1 MCAKHLSNPTQKS
14 NERILQTDF
23 SEKEFLQN
31 KVDELEKSKEFEAVV
46 NKSMAQYAGE
56 YHNKA
61 QWGFKEDIKN
71 FFRQSG
77 CYTDIY
83 DGNFCIEKQ
92 FELFTKSFK
101 EGTISTTYLALM
113 EGIEFTRKING
124 VNYSNNIIDFGHF
137 QVKKYSKEE
146 LDSFTNNRIR
156 STFYPYTIINT
167 ELLSQ
172 YWFTVVNCE
181 DPMKRIVATKLDID
195 ISGHIKREYSSFPPV
210 IELLLYEIVLF
221 EWEESPPNKHDEWFF
236 PFNIPLVL
244 QIKNNPII
252 RPTSLPYFS
261 PNLVPILDNNGYEI
275 GEEPIIWIEMDEKIS
290 SKFITFVK
298 RIHELLSVIDKANK
312 EDKGKYNFIELA
324 LGYFLKAFIS
334 EPNLEQVI
342 WHIVVLEAL
351 LGKEYKIRASIETSI
366 RKLFGEKE
374 KEKFNELYKIRCE
387 YVHGN
392 EMEEDKIFLTHLRE
406 ARILA
411 RKTINWFLKLLEI
424 VLPKYSL
431 NRDEIRALIN
441 EDQKSFKK
449 LTDLIELLPKNFPV
463 LE

>member
-31 KVDELEKSKEFEAVV
+31 KVDELEESKEFEAVV
-46 NKSMAQYAGE
+46 NESMAQYAGE
-56 YHNKA
+56 YHKKA
-61 QWGFKEDIKN
+61 QWGFKEDVKN

-77 CYTDIY
+77 CYIDIY
-83 DGNFCIEKQ
+83 DGNFGIEKR

-101 EGTISTTYLALM
+101 EGIISTTYLALM
-113 EGIEFTRKING
+113 EGVKFTQKING
-124 VNYSNNIIDFGHF
+124 VNYSNKVIDFGHF
-137 QVKKYSKEE
+137 QIKKYSKEE
-146 LDSFTNNRIR
+146 LDSLTNNRIR

-181 DPMKRIVATKLDID
+181 DAMKRIVATKLDID
-195 ISGHIKREYSSFPPV
+195 ISGRIKREYSSFPPV

-221 EWEESPPNKHDEWFF
+221 EWEESSHNKHDEWFF

-298 RIHELLSVIDKANK
+298 RIHELLFVIDKANK
-312 EDKGKYNFIELA
+312 EDKGKGNYNFMERA
-324 LGYFLKAFIS
+324 LGYLVKAFLS
-334 EPNLEQVI
+334 EQNLEQLI

-351 LGKEYKIRASIETSI
+351 FGQTQAIKSNIAT
-366 RKLFGEKE
+366 LFGSEEEK
-374 KEKFNELYKIRCE
+374 KFKKLYQIRSD
-387 YVHGN
+387 YIHGN
-392 EMEEDKIFLTHLRE
+392 EIKKEIFLAQLKE
-406 ARILA
+406 ARVLA
-411 RKTINWFLKLLEI
+411 RKTVNWFLRFLEI
-424 VLPKYSL
+424 SIPKCFP
-431 NRDEIRALIN
+431 NRNEILALIN
-441 EDQKSFKK
+441 NDQESLKK
-449 LTDLIELLPKNFPV
+449 LKVLIELLPKNFPV